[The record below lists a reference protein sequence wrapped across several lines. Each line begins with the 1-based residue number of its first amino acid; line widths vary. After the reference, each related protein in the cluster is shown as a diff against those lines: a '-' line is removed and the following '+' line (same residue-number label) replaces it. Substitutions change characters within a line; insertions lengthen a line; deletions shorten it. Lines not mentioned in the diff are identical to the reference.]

1 MSSAQAP
8 TSEYN
13 PFNSFEALPAVSAR
27 PLPSNPFNSP
37 EASPSV
43 PVSASVLPSANQVPG
58 SPLFEFEPELNADSE
73 LEPLP
78 EPLPQSLPVPLP
90 EPLPESLPQ
99 SLPEP
104 LPQSLPEPLP
114 APTAK
119 TRVFKVAKA
128 SIPVSVPVEV
138 PVEVP
143 QSLQSPSRSKT
154 LIKIASRLR
163 NLEQSGKNLENT
175 LGSMEGNRQKYNVEF
190 PVEEEELAKLDEQ
203 FKTLQIRP
211 SGLSA
216 VPGANFQE
224 NQQKL
229 ISLMQEAELEDQ
241 GEGTVEEVN
250 ESESESK
257 NERNSS

>member
-1 MSSAQAP
+1 M
-8 TSEYN
+8 
-13 PFNSFEALPAVSAR
+13 
-27 PLPSNPFNSP
+27 
-37 EASPSV
+37 
-43 PVSASVLPSANQVPG
+43 LPSANQVPG

-78 EPLPQSLPVPLP
+78 QPLP
-90 EPLPESLPQ
+90 EPLPQSLPQ

-138 PVEVP
+138 PAEVPASVP

>member
-1 MSSAQAP
+1 M
-8 TSEYN
+8 
-13 PFNSFEALPAVSAR
+13 
-27 PLPSNPFNSP
+27 
-37 EASPSV
+37 
-43 PVSASVLPSANQVPG
+43 
-58 SPLFEFEPELNADSE
+58 
-73 LEPLP
+73 
-78 EPLPQSLPVPLP
+78 
-90 EPLPESLPQ
+90 
-99 SLPEP
+99 
-104 LPQSLPEPLP
+104 
-114 APTAK
+114 
-119 TRVFKVAKA
+119 
-128 SIPVSVPVEV
+128 
-138 PVEVP
+138 
-143 QSLQSPSRSKT
+143 
-154 LIKIASRLR
+154 KIASRLR

-216 VPGANFQE
+216 VPGQNFEE